1 MAGAEPPP
9 GRVSLGSTD
18 RIALAALIAGAVAI
32 AFAPIFVRLAETGP
46 VGTAFYRLLFALPV
60 LWLWM
65 GLERPA
71 RGHYRRPSGWR
82 DFLRLGAAGAF
93 FAGDLAV
100 WHGAIL
106 LTSVANATLFANF
119 APVFVTLGAWLLFGQ
134 RVTWIFLAGLATA
147 LAGATLLIGDSVNL
161 SLRNV
166 AGDAMGLLTA
176 VFYGGYLLSVSRL
189 RAEFSTAT
197 IMAWSGVVTCVGLLA
212 IALLLD
218 EPLLAVT
225 AAGWAVLAG
234 LALVSHVGGQGLIA
248 YALAHL
254 AAPFS
259 SVGLL
264 LQPLVAAGLAWLL
277 LAEPVRP
284 WQGVGGA
291 VVLAGIFLARRGS
304 RRLSAPAA

>member
-1 MAGAEPPP
+1 MPGAESAVSRP
-9 GRVSLGSTD
+9 GD
-18 RIALAALIAGAVAI
+18 RLALAALFAGAVAI
-32 AFAPIFVRLAETGP
+32 AFAPIFVRLSEIGP

-65 GLERPA
+65 GVESAHSAQL
-71 RGHYRRPSGWR
+71 RRPSGWR
-82 DFLRLGAAGAF
+82 DHLRLATAGAF

-119 APVFVTLGAWLLFGQ
+119 APVFVTAGAWLLFGE
-134 RVTWIFLAGLATA
+134 RVTWRFVAGLATA
-147 LAGATLLIGDSVNL
+147 LAGAVLLIGDSVTL

-166 AGDAMGLLTA
+166 AGDAMGMLTA

-197 IMAWSGVVTCVGLLA
+197 IMAWSGAATCLCLFVLA
-212 IALLLD
+212 LVLG

-225 AAGWAVLAG
+225 AGGWAVLVA
-234 LALVSHVGGQGLIA
+234 LALMSHAGGQGLIA

-254 AAPFS
+254 PAPFS

-264 LQPLVAAGLAWLL
+264 LQPVVAAGLAWVL
-277 LAEPVRP
+277 LAEPIRP
-284 WQGVGGA
+284 WQAVGGV
-291 VVLAGIFLARRGS
+291 VVLAGIFLARRAS
-304 RRLSAPAA
+304 RRVSAPTA